1 MRDSGYFVERRKE
14 GFGAIQMTAVKLPG
28 QMEVPLVVEHIQ
40 LRKTVYDRVVSEHS
54 EYFNGRALAKL
65 LRSYDESPTSQ
76 KWIDIQQLAR
86 EILK

>member
-1 MRDSGYFVERRKE
+1 MVDHVKYPANVMDVPTAWMLEGMIGGDDLAFQKTDLIECQNRYGGSFVALYRRDS
-14 GFGAIQMTAVKLPG
+14 A
-28 QMEVPLVVEHIQ
+28 EH
-40 LRKTVYDRVVSEHS
+40 
-54 EYFNGRALAKL
+54 LAKL

>member
-1 MRDSGYFVERRKE
+1 
-14 GFGAIQMTAVKLPG
+14 MTAVKLPG
-28 QMEVPLVVEHIQ
+28 QLEVPLVVDHSAPRFGSFHFGAIMSN
-40 LRKTVYDRVVSEHS
+40 SEV
-54 EYFNGRALAKL
+54 NGIRLAKL